1 MYEELK
7 RSTGLKNEELF
18 GQVEHSDTE
27 SEKIAAPRYSYWKS
41 VFRVFFR
48 NKVNVVILSFL
59 LFVIAFAYIYPAVT
73 HYDPYANLLDPN
85 AKHLSPGDAI
95 EHFGFGIKWI
105 LGSEPPANLP

>member
-7 RSTGLKNEELF
+7 SKTGLTSQELF
-18 GQVEHSDTE
+18 SQVKHSDTE

-48 NKVNVVILSFL
+48 NKVNIVILSLL

-73 HYDPYANLLDPN
+73 EYDPYANILDSG
-85 AKHLSPGDAI
+85 AKHLSPSD
-95 EHFGFGIKWI
+95 
-105 LGSEPPANLP
+105 P